1 MKKEAESNKK
11 NNSHIKFFNFLFKR
25 PLLKLII
32 LLIIQFIIIKIPE
45 LIPDDFSLRL
55 VTLILGIV
63 ITIYFIAV
71 IVHVARLSIKN
82 LLEPKSLLHLI
93 GAYVLLILVIIFI
106 SSILYNFV
114 DLSHLGY
121 IQYGSCNDNF
131 NPSLINTSPN
141 AQQISSSPV
150 ISKDFFYFSA
160 VTFFTVG
167 YGDICPMGFARV
179 ISIIVAFMGHIV
191 SVILVAIILNNYLRK
206 KERR

>member
-1 MKKEAESNKK
+1 MKKELEENKK
-11 NNSHIKFFNFLFKR
+11 NNFHIKFLDFLFKR

-45 LIPDDFSLRL
+45 LVPDDFSLRL
-55 VTLILGIV
+55 ITLILGII

-71 IVHVARLSIKN
+71 IVHVARLSIEHLK
-82 LLEPKSLLHLI
+82 EPKSLFHLI

-121 IQYGSCNDNF
+121 IQYGNCNDNF
-131 NPSLINTSPN
+131 NPSLIDNSPT
-141 AQQISSSPV
+141 IST
-150 ISKDFFYFSA
+150 DFFYFSA

-191 SVILVAIILNNYLRK
+191 SVILVAVILNNYLRK
-206 KERR
+206 RERR